1 MENADDEVRLR
12 VLEERVHT
20 IGRMTREAEKCCGAL
35 RGDAQRLGE
44 RVVVLEHDMNVNCGS
59 IKSDVKNMV
68 TQSTKDHVLIDD
80 LVAEMDTLRSRLWW
94 AVTIALGAVIMDLIG
109 LIK

>member
-1 MENADDEVRLR
+1 MDVDDEVRVR
-12 VLEERVHT
+12 VLEERVHG
-20 IGRMTREAEKCCGAL
+20 IGRATREAEKCCGAL

-44 RVVVLEHDMNVNCGS
+44 RVVVLEHDMNVNCNS
-59 IKSDVKNMV
+59 VKSDVKNMV
-68 TQSTKDHVLIDD
+68 TQSAKDHVLIDD
-80 LVAEMDTLRSRLWW
+80 LVDEMNTLRSRLWW

>member
-1 MENADDEVRLR
+1 MDIDDEVRLR

-44 RVVVLEHDMNVNCGS
+44 RVVVLEHDMNQNCGS
-59 IKSDVKNMV
+59 VKSDVKNMV
-68 TQSTKDHVLIDD
+68 TQSAKDHVVIDD
-80 LVAEMDTLRSRLWW
+80 LVGQLDTLRSRLWW
-94 AVTIALGAVIMDLIG
+94 AVTIALGAIILDVIGMVH
-109 LIK
+109 